1 MTAAL
6 PSVHQSVESKFLNE
20 REVAPPVDVKVV
32 ADVPMLKFP
41 TAQELGLLK
50 DPPRAGTGTKLKPLA
65 RAEWAGVAAMSEHL
79 SEHLEQHTSPS
90 IRASST
96 TANALT
102 IAKVEVPKVLP
113 SHEPLL
119 RKPQP
124 PQAKH
129 GVHLPMK
136 PWTGLANKSSFSLE
150 LDDDM
155 FEFHSPTIPEQAMV
169 DPTSIDLAES
179 TIIKKPAARPRKVIE
194 LSNIPQPSTWLGVSN
209 ELMGD
214 QYQIPS
220 PSPPSRRAN
229 RKTLKSEDTDKEN
242 GEKENAA
249 VEVSYPRV
257 SSFHFS
263 DLNAFSLI
271 MG

>member
-1 MTAAL
+1 
-6 PSVHQSVESKFLNE
+6 
-20 REVAPPVDVKVV
+20 
-32 ADVPMLKFP
+32 MLKFP

-50 DPPRAGTGTKLKPLA
+50 DPPRAATDTKLRPLA

-79 SEHLEQHTSPS
+79 SEHLEQHVSPS
-90 IRASST
+90 VRTSST
-96 TANALT
+96 TATALT
-102 IAKVEVPKVLP
+102 IAKVQVPRVLP

-124 PQAKH
+124 LQAKH

-150 LDDDM
+150 SDDDL
-155 FEFHSPTIPEQAMV
+155 FEFHSPTIPEQAIV
-169 DPTSIDLAES
+169 GPTSIDLAES
-179 TIIKKPAARPRKVIE
+179 TIIEKPAARPRKVIQ
-194 LSNIPQPSTWLGVSN
+194 LSKPPQPSTWRGVSN
-209 ELMGD
+209 ELMAD
-214 QYQIPS
+214 QYQMPS
-220 PSPPSRRAN
+220 PSPPSRCAN

-249 VEVSYPRV
+249 VEVRYPRV
-257 SSFHFS
+257 NSFHFS